1 MKKEQTTLILF
12 ILLAVLAFAPMV
24 QEHLHVPRVK
34 PLAGVTQEVKIPKLT
49 WKNVQSGHFQRTL
62 EQYVRQHY
70 GYRPN
75 TIRLY
80 NQYLWD
86 CYHKTY
92 NKSMIAFG
100 KEGWLYEPWFVED
113 YYHGGTYNQ
122 GKDSLT
128 LATALNDEAF
138 RLYQLQHI
146 LEDYGTTL
154 LVCQAPGK
162 DLIYP
167 EYLPDDTVTTRP
179 KTLSARD
186 HYEAK
191 FNALNLNHINMEQW
205 FLQMKDTACFDL
217 FPQKGTHWSNLAALY
232 AADSLFR
239 YIEAK
244 KGYPL
249 NQLAIGAPYQDKPRK
264 PDYDLEELL
273 NLVRPLPKRPLH
285 YADIHVEPLPQAV
298 KPKMIVIGDSFYW
311 NLCLQIP
318 MDSLFSAAPYWY
330 YNSTIHFD
338 SLHRSTQEVDLVEEL
353 LTADVVM
360 ILYSSTQLYK
370 MSDGFSKQALLALC
384 CDEEDLHQAEAACIR
399 NIHNSP
405 RWLADIQQ
413 RAETYHKPLDEFIA
427 GEAANQVRSNPSYFF
442 PTLRDSI
449 PSKRSA
455 RVAELQSSAHPNA
468 IIQPQEP

>member
-1 MKKEQTTLILF
+1 MKKEQTTLVLF
-12 ILLAVLAFAPMV
+12 ILLAVLVFAPMV
-24 QEHLHVPRVK
+24 QEHLHFPKVR
-34 PLAGVTQEVKIPKLT
+34 PLAGVTPEVKFPKLT
-49 WKNVQSGHFQRTL
+49 WNTFQSSHFQRSL
-62 EQYVRQHY
+62 EQYARNHY

-92 NKSMIAFG
+92 NSSMISFG

-122 GKDSLT
+122 KKDSLT
-128 LATALNDEAF
+128 LAKTLDEEAF

-154 LVCQAPGK
+154 LVCLAPGK

-186 HYEAK
+186 HYDQK
-191 FNALNLNHINMEQW
+191 FRALNLNHINMEQW
-205 FLQMKDTACFDL
+205 FLQMKDTARFDL

-239 YIEAK
+239 YIENQ
-244 KGYPL
+244 KGCRL
-249 NQLAIGAPYQDKPRK
+249 NRLVIGTPHPGKPRK

-273 NLVRPLPKRPLH
+273 NLVRPLKKRPLQ
-285 YADIHVEPLPQAV
+285 YADVHVEPTPQAV

-311 NLCLQIP
+311 NFCQQIP
-318 MDSLFSAAPYWY
+318 MDSLFCDAPYWY
-330 YNSTIHFD
+330 YNSTVYFD
-338 SLHRSTQEVDLVEEL
+338 SLHKSTQELDLAEEL
-353 LTADVVM
+353 LTADIVM

-370 MSDGFSKQALLALC
+370 MSDGFSKQALIALC
-384 CDEEDLHQAEAACIR
+384 CDPEDLRQAEAACIR
-399 NIHNSP
+399 NIQNSP
-405 RWLADIQQ
+405 KWLADIQQ
-413 RAETYHKPLDEFIA
+413 RAETFHKPLDEFIA
-427 GEAANQVRSNPSYFF
+427 GEAANQVHANPSYFF

-449 PSKRSA
+449 PAKRSA
-455 RVAELQSSAHPNA
+455 IVLQHALQPNTK
-468 IIQPQEP
+468 PE

>member
-24 QEHLHVPRVK
+24 QEHLRVPKVK
-34 PLAGVTQEVKIPKLT
+34 PLAGVTPEVKLPKLT
-49 WKNVQSGHFQRTL
+49 WSTFQSGHFQRTL
-62 EQYVRQHY
+62 EQYVRHHY

-92 NKSMIAFG
+92 NRSMISFG

-128 LATALNDEAF
+128 LSKTFDDETL

-154 LVCQAPGK
+154 LICQAPGK

-186 HYEAK
+186 YYDHK
-191 FNALNLNHINMEQW
+191 LNALNLNHINMEQW
-205 FLQMKDTACFDL
+205 FLQMKDTASFDL

-244 KGYPL
+244 QGSPL
-249 NQLAIGAPYQDKPRK
+249 NRLVIGTPYLDEPRK

-273 NLVRPLPKRPLH
+273 NLVRPLKKRPLY
-285 YADIHVEPLPQAV
+285 YADFQFETAPQAV

-311 NLCLQIP
+311 NLCMQIP
-318 MDSLFSAAPYWY
+318 MDSIFSDAPYWY
-330 YNSTIHFD
+330 YNSTIYFD
-338 SLHRSTQEVDLVEEL
+338 SLHHSTSEVDLVEEL
-353 LTADVVM
+353 LNADVVLLM
-360 ILYSSTQLYK
+360 YSSTQLYK
-370 MSDGFSKQALLALC
+370 MSDGFTKQALMALC
-384 CDEEDLHQAEAACIR
+384 CDKEDLQQAEAACIR

-405 RWLADIQQ
+405 KWLADIQQ
-413 RAETYHKPLDEFIA
+413 RAEKYQIPLDTAITTEARNVVNAHPAFFI
-427 GEAANQVRSNPSYFF
+427 E
-442 PTLRDSI
+442 TLRDSV
-449 PSKRSA
+449 PVKRSA
-455 RVAELQSSAHPNA
+455 RVTQHLMP
-468 IIQPQEP
+468 